1 MARKERKDLD
11 TLLQEEPKLQEQ
23 FQERV
28 EAILAEARAVW
39 EEEWNGQ
46 LEESEPEEAEA
57 PEESVRLAEEWRAL
71 EEAKAAFARQQMELA
86 VGQALRELGL
96 PTAFAPW
103 LAGETGE
110 ESAQRVDR
118 FETLFREEVAKA
130 VMSRMRG
137 ADTPR
142 APQASKGYSRE
153 ELRNLTHQEINA
165 NWTAVQQAL
174 EARG

>member
-28 EAILAEARAVW
+28 EAILAEVRAAW
-39 EEEWNGQ
+39 EEEWSRTR
-46 LEESEPEEAEA
+46 EEPEPPEEA
-57 PEESVRLAEEWRAL
+57 RQLAEEWRAL
-71 EEAKAAFARQQMELA
+71 EEEKAAFARQQMELA